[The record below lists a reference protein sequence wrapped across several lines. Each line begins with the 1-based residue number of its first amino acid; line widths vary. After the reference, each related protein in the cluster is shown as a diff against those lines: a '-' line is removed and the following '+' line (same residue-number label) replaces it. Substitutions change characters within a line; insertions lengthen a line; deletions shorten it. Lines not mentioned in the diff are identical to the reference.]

1 MYEKTILEMVHSVL
15 CDSPLME
22 IPKLN
27 KDCVIITAYDQ
38 PPPTVGQ
45 FFILIH
51 PQSRANYAEAKS
63 EGGPKNYVYDRV
75 GFDVVCG
82 ARTRLAPTD
91 RLISYMNDEYT
102 SLNLIKDLVITII
115 SRTNSSKNMATLD
128 YLKKNYKSYS
138 TNIYNILTDGV
149 SVIDG
154 FEYIG
159 ADSEPSPRQPDYFSA
174 TDTTPTDRP
183 AGHTYTARFLSP
195 SRIYGVQC

>member
-1 MYEKTILEMVHSVL
+1 MFEKTILELVKSVL
-15 CDSPLME
+15 CDSPLMD

-27 KDCVIITAYDQ
+27 KDCIYVTAYDQ

-51 PQSRANYAEAKS
+51 PQSRSNYAEARS

-102 SLNLIKDLVITII
+102 SLNLIKDLVITTI
-115 SRTNSSKNMATLD
+115 SRTNSSKNMVVKD
-128 YLKKNYKSYS
+128 YLSKNYKPYS
-138 TNIYNILTDGV
+138 NRIYDILTDGV
-149 SVIDG
+149 DIIDG

-159 ADSEPSPRQPDYFSA
+159 ADAEPMPRQADYFSSA
-174 TDTTPTDRP
+174 DMSDSDRP
-183 AGHTYTARFLSP
+183 AGHTYTGRFLSP